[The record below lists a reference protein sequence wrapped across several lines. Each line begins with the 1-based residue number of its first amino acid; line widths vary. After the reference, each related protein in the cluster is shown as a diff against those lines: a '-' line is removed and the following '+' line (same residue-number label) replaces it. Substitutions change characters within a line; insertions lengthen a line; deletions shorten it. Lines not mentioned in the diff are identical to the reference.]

1 MTKTE
6 MHDELN
12 KAFANLIHIAYL
24 LGSRTAVE
32 SLKDLRSFM
41 SGMIDRSENKNV

>member
-1 MTKTE
+1 MNKTE

-12 KAFANLIHIAYL
+12 KAFAKLIHIAYL
-24 LGSRTAVE
+24 LDLRATDE

-41 SGMIDRSENKNV
+41 SRMIDHSENKNV